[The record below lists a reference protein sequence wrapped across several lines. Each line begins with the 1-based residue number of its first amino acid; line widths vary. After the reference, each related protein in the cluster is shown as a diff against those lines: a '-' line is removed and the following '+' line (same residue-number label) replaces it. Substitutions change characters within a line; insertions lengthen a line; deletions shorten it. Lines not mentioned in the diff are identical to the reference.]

1 VTVSLYSDGGALGS
15 DTLMAQYQF
24 NDINP
29 ANTTVYWV
37 GLAISYSQRVPLMKA
52 LGVMCSNFA
61 KAYSHFLIAAK
72 RIPENG
78 KFALRGAEAE
88 ALRPMNNE
96 TDLP

>member
-1 VTVSLYSDGGALGS
+1 
-15 DTLMAQYQF
+15 
-24 NDINP
+24 
-29 ANTTVYWV
+29 
-37 GLAISYSQRVPLMKA
+37 MKA